1 MTDENKAARGSR
13 RMDKDAEGSRRGGR
27 MCGSKMVAPKLYRS
41 FIRVGPGEHDFG
53 PVFSSKWLGWTKGA
67 SWCVFS

>member
-1 MTDENKAARGSR
+1 MKTKLGEDLEGCAR
-13 RMDKDAEGSRRGGR
+13 MQKDLEGVEEHAGLRWLPPSFN
-27 MCGSKMVAPKLYRS
+27 RS